1 MIDKKRTVS
10 PDFKKE
16 DETLDFSLRPQSFN
30 DYIGQTNIKKNISI
44 IIDAAKKRK
53 EPQIEHL
60 LFYGGS
66 GLGKTTLS
74 FLISKE
80 MRSNMR
86 TVAGPSIKRSG
97 DLAAILTNLKQGDVL
112 FIDEIHRMNSTCEE
126 VIYPVMEDFKLNI
139 VTGEGLMARTIDIKI
154 PPFTLVGA
162 TTKLALLS
170 APFRSRFG
178 ATFRLDSYK
187 TEEIEEIIKRSAN
200 VLKIKIEKGALK
212 EIASCSRFNPR
223 VANRLLKR
231 VRDFSQ
237 AKNRSNITKEDARVA
252 LSFLDIDEV
261 GLDSGDRKVLEV
273 LINNFNGGPA
283 GIGSVAIACGE
294 EEETI
299 AEIHEPYLMQIG
311 FIKRTKQGRVVTEK
325 GREYFS
331 LSFPQKRESQRKF

>member
-1 MIDKKRTVS
+1 MGTKKRTVS
-10 PDFKKE
+10 PTLTQE
-16 DETLDFSLRPQSFN
+16 DEGLDFTLRPQSFK
-30 DYIGQTNIKKNISI
+30 DYIGQSNIKKNISI

-53 EPQIEHL
+53 EPCIEHI

-97 DLAAILTNLKQGDVL
+97 DLAAILTNLKKGDVL
-112 FIDEIHRMNSTCEE
+112 FIDEIHRMNNVCEE

-139 VTGEGLMARTIDIKI
+139 IIGKGPMARTMDIKV

-170 APFRSRFG
+170 SPFRSRFG
-178 ATFRLDSYK
+178 ATFRIDNYK
-187 TEEIEEIIKRSAN
+187 TEEVEQIIAKSADHLN
-200 VLKIKIEKGALK
+200 IKIEKDALK
-212 EIASCSRFNPR
+212 RIASCSRFNPR

-237 AKNRSNITKEDARVA
+237 SKNKEVITEKDTKQA
-252 LSFLDIDEV
+252 LSFLDIDEI
-261 GLDSGDRKVLEV
+261 GLDSGDKKVLEV
-273 LINNFNGGPA
+273 LIRSFNGGPA
-283 GIGSVAIACGE
+283 GITSIAMASGE

-325 GREYFS
+325 GRRYLGF
-331 LSFPQKRESQRKF
+331 